1 MIKAKVEF
9 IILTI
14 FTVKY
19 LIIHLCINNYISLQ
33 KRQIKLP

>member
-1 MIKAKVEF
+1 MIKAKVEYV
-9 IILTI
+9 ILII

-19 LIIHLCINNYISLQ
+19 LLIHLCINNYISLQ